1 VDNAVD
7 CMLLAAA
14 KARPGI
20 EAYNV
25 VDGPPV
31 TVRDAAARDGRL
43 RGEVV
48 RLVPVPA
55 FLLSTLARVF
65 EFRSRTSD
73 TAPKLTRYVV
83 RSATR
88 DIIYESGKART
99 ELGWEPAVDF
109 DDGLRMM
116 QNWGS

>member
-1 VDNAVD
+1 
-7 CMLLAAA
+7 MLLAAA
-14 KARPGI
+14 KSRPGI

-43 RGEVV
+43 RGETV
-48 RLVPVPA
+48 RLIPVPA
-55 FLLSTLARVF
+55 FLLSTMARVF
-65 EFRSRTSD
+65 EYRNRD
-73 TAPKLTRYVV
+73 NETAPKLTRYVV

-88 DIIYESGKART
+88 DIVYDSKKARA

-109 DDGLRMM
+109 DSGLRKT
-116 QNWGS
+116 QSWGS